1 MNSTYAITELVK
13 ATRRGSPLL
22 FWSALVMLV
31 GSIACYA
38 MPLLDPRL
46 FNGVSVWEKPAKF
59 FMSLAVLGLTV
70 GWAVSLLQEKARG
83 VSVATKI
90 LFLAGWIE
98 MAYIVFRAGRGE
110 GSHFYTATPL
120 AAILYSIMGIFALAL
135 TVFSGF
141 IGWRIWLNRDGQLMR
156 EAAGLGL
163 MLGALLATLTAGYLS
178 SMQGHWIGGD
188 QTDATGLGFFHW
200 STTGG
205 DLRVSHFIGLHA
217 MQLMPIAAISGKRRV
232 VYGVGL
238 ICILATV
245 ATFVMAINGVP
256 LLRA

>member
-1 MNSTYAITELVK
+1 MKRTYAITEFFK
-13 ATRRGSPLL
+13 AARRGSPLL
-22 FWSALVMLV
+22 YWSAIVMLV
-31 GSIACYA
+31 GSIACHA
-38 MPLLDPRL
+38 MPLFDPRL

-59 FMSLAVLGLTV
+59 FMSLAVLGLTI

-83 VSVATKI
+83 VLVSTRI

-120 AAILYSIMGIFALAL
+120 AAILYSIMGVFALSL
-135 TVFSGF
+135 TAFSGF
-141 IGWRIWLNRDGQLMR
+141 IGWRIWQSRDGYLMR

-163 MLGALLATLTAGYLS
+163 ILGALLATLTAGYLS

-217 MQLMPIAAISGKRRV
+217 MQFLPLAAMSGDKRV

-245 ATFVMAINGVP
+245 ATFVMAINGMP